1 MPGNY
6 KIGVIIGATLAS
18 GYQRAVG
25 TARSDLGT
33 LGKSIKDLSSQ
44 RGLIERFEKDRAA
57 LGKARIEFS
66 AAQKE
71 VMRLKL
77 ALRKGTGDATAKDL
91 EKAQA
96 KAQRLN
102 TTLEKTRERVTR
114 TERAM
119 ESAGIEVGDYA
130 NQYTRLGRTLDTTRT
145 KYEKLESRMAKKSA
159 AGQRLSDMRGQMLG
173 LAGAAYLGGRL
184 IGNAADFGYEKA
196 FLATVINAEDTEKAV
211 DEAGRYALDYARK
224 NLSTE
229 SEMIDINY
237 ALSSAGLDAQ
247 AAKVGSDIVA
257 KVKTITRGSAGQVG
271 EVVATVFNNLGES
284 LEGNTKQRL
293 TRIGELLTRTQFK
306 FQIRDFGQLGES
318 MKYASP
324 VLKQFNID
332 LTQGVS
338 LIGALNSAGLQGSQ
352 AGTALSAT
360 MRNMSKASREL
371 GFELARNAD
380 GGIDVIETMKNL
392 DAAVGGLGNL
402 DQDTSDQLQ
411 QIFGEEG
418 IRMVTLLGSKLEKL
432 DAAQQDVAESSKG
445 IIGGSYQR
453 FLKTSRGQLTL
464 FTNNIRILGTVL
476 ASTLLPA
483 VNAVL
488 RPVTGLMGW
497 IGVMIE
503 RMPWLT
509 SVIGGAVGALLAVK
523 AAMIIGT
530 AAVWAFYAALGA
542 NPLTWV
548 VMGIGAAVGLI
559 VYYWEPIVGFFEG
572 IWKGIKNIFNAGV
585 NFLVTVWKKSP
596 LGLLFSAGNKLA
608 GFVGGLFSGDE
619 KPDEAPESKP
629 KKKRSVGRTV
639 AAAALGV
646 SMAVAPA
653 AAAPVSDHAAVQTN
667 RAIIQPMEVPVQI
680 PEARGTD
687 RIQPVVNPVQVP
699 QAEGIARIR
708 PQMDAVRVPEATGTA
723 RIHQVVTPVQIPEA
737 EGSVRVHPE
746 VGPVQVPEVTS
757 AARIQPIVGPVQIP
771 AIRVPEA
778 RGTARIEPV
787 VTPVV
792 IPEAEATARINPEM
806 AARVNAMAPTVA
818 ASSSVNHYTAN
829 FTINAAPGM
838 NEEKIASLMDERLQR
853 FVDDREAAAA
863 ARQRGALYD

>member
-6 KIGVIIGATLAS
+6 KVGVVIGATLAS
-18 GYQRAVG
+18 GYKRAVG
-25 TARSDLGT
+25 SARSELDT

-44 RGLIERFEKDRAA
+44 RGLIEQFEKDRAV
-57 LGKARIEFS
+57 LEKARIDFA

-71 VMRLKL
+71 VMGLKL

-130 NQYTRLGRTLDTTRT
+130 NHYTRLGRTLDETRA
-145 KYEKLESRMAKKSA
+145 KYDKLESRMAKKSA

-184 IGNAADFGYEKA
+184 VGNAADFGYEKA

-229 SEMIDINY
+229 TEMLDINY
-237 ALSSAGLDAQ
+237 ALNSAGLDAS
-247 AAKVGSDIVA
+247 AAQIGSDIVA
-257 KVKTITRGSAGQVG
+257 KVKTVTRGSASQVG

-284 LEGNTKQRL
+284 LEGSTEERL

-360 MRNMSKASREL
+360 MRNMSKASREF
-371 GFELARNAD
+371 GFELARNAE
-380 GGIDVIETMKNL
+380 GGIDVIKTLKNL
-392 DAAVGGLGNL
+392 DSAVGGLGSL

-418 IRMVTLLGSKLEKL
+418 IRMVTLLGSELEKL
-432 DAAQQDVAESSKG
+432 DAAQQDVADSSKG
-445 IIGGSYQR
+445 IIGKSYQR
-453 FLKTSRGQLTL
+453 FLNTSRGQLTL
-464 FTNNIRILGTVL
+464 FTNNIRILGTML
-476 ASTLLPA
+476 ATTLLPA

-488 RPVTGLMGW
+488 RPVTGLMGL

-509 SVIGGAVGALLAVK
+509 VALGGAVGALLAVK

-530 AAVWAFYAALGA
+530 AAVWAFNAALLA
-542 NPLTWV
+542 NPIVWV
-548 VMGIGAAVGLI
+548 VAGIGAAVALI
-559 VYYWEPIVGFFEG
+559 VYYWEPIVGFFTD
-572 IWKGIKNIFNAGV
+572 IWENIKTIFQSGT
-585 NFLVTVWKKSP
+585 NFLTAVWQYSP
-596 LGLLFSAGNKLA
+596 IGMLFQAGKNLA
-608 GFVGGLFSGDE
+608 GFVGKFTGSKDE
-619 KPDEAPESKP
+619 PEPAP
-629 KKKRSVGRTV
+629 KKKRSLGRTV
-639 AAAALGV
+639 ATAALGASLV
-646 SMAVAPA
+646 AAPA
-653 AAAPVSDHAAVQTN
+653 AAANSD
-667 RAIIQPMEVPVQI
+667 
-680 PEARGTD
+680 
-687 RIQPVVNPVQVP
+687 
-699 QAEGIARIR
+699 
-708 PQMDAVRVPEATGTA
+708 
-723 RIHQVVTPVQIPEA
+723 
-737 EGSVRVHPE
+737 
-746 VGPVQVPEVTS
+746 
-757 AARIQPIVGPVQIP
+757 
-771 AIRVPEA
+771 
-778 RGTARIEPV
+778 
-787 VTPVV
+787 
-792 IPEAEATARINPEM
+792 M
-806 AARVNAMAPTVA
+806 AARVDALQPAVA
-818 ASSSVNHYTAN
+818 ASTNSSSTKIDAPI
-829 FTINAAPGM
+829 TINAAPGM
-838 NEEKIASLMDERLQR
+838 SPEEIGVQVNRALDERESQAR
-853 FVDDREAAAA
+853 
-863 ARQRGALYD
+863 ARQRGALHD